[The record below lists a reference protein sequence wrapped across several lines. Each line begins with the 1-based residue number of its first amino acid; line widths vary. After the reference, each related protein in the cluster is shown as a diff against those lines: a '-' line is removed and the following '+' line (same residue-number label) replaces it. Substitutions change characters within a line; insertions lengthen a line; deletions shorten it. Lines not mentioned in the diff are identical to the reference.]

1 MFLLRNESAF
11 LILFWN
17 ICKHITCTCLF
28 AKNGLMLHL
37 NNFCGFRFMYKW
49 FHLTLKSQSLLCNP
63 SPKPSV
69 SLHPTEWPEGQLHPA
84 VQLNWAELWPR
95 AAGLSPEL
103 PLASPSSPHAPSFV
117 PWQVLNFDTLVD
129 NISVDPVT
137 GDLWVGCHP
146 NGMRIFFYDA
156 ENPPGSEVSLQ
167 GEVDT
172 SWPSPPGFNW
182 KHNSPQFV
190 QIREAI

>member
-1 MFLLRNESAF
+1 MFLLRNESTF
-11 LILFWN
+11 LVWFWN
-17 ICKHITCTCLF
+17 ICKQITHTCLF

-37 NNFCGFRFMYKW
+37 NNFFGFRFMDKW
-49 FHLTLKSQSLLCNP
+49 SHLTLKNQPLSCKP
-63 SPKPSV
+63 SPTPSIA
-69 SLHPTEWPEGQLHPA
+69 LHPIEWPEGQMHPCSE
-84 VQLNWAELWPR
+84 AELGSIILLWSR
-95 AAGLSPEL
+95 AGGLSPEL
-103 PLASPSSPHAPSFV
+103 TLGSPSTPHAPSFV

-146 NGMRIFFYDA
+146 NGMRIFFYDS

-172 SWPSPPGFNW
+172 SWP
-182 KHNSPQFV
+182 
-190 QIREAI
+190 